1 MFLKILLNSQENT
14 TLLKRETVVQA
25 FPSEFCEI
33 FKSTYFEERLRTADS
48 DSTSVIS
55 DSNSVISTAI
65 LLLVLAV
72 YN

>member
-14 TLLKRETVVQA
+14 LLKKETVVQA

-33 FKSTYFEERLRTADS
+33 FKNTYFEERLRTADS

-65 LLLVLAV
+65 LLLRF
-72 YN
+72 